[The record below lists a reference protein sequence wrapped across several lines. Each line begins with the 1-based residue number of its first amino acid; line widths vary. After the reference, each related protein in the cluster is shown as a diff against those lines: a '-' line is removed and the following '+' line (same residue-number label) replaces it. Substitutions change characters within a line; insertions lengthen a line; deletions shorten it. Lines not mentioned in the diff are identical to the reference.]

1 METGKDLHVSS
12 LLDVYGAFLSKK
24 QYELVEYYYN
34 DDLSLS
40 EIAENVGITRQGVRD
55 SIRRAVAQLYSLEEK
70 VGCLARFSELKTL
83 ANAVKEQNEAALP
96 QLLAAIDDL

>member
-1 METGKDLHVSS
+1 MDKGKDLHVSS
-12 LLDVYGAFLSKK
+12 LLDVYGAFLSDK
-24 QYELVEYYYN
+24 QRELVEYYYN

-55 SIRRAVAQLYSLEEK
+55 SIRRAVAQLYSWEEK

-83 ANAVKEQNEAALP
+83 ANSVKEQKKGTLE